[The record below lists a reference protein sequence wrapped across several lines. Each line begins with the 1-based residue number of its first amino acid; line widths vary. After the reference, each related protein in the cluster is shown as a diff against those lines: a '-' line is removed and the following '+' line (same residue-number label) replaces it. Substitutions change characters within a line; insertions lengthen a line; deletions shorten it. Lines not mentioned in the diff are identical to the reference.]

1 MAHRGMIGDDLTGPV
16 AESVDARAMH
26 RSLSWF
32 KSRPGLQPS
41 LLRSFGWASQPRTR
55 LSAGQ
60 PKAGLPRHSPQG
72 DGGKMPVDWAFKTL
86 SRLRNLV

>member
-1 MAHRGMIGDDLTGPV
+1 MARAGIFGDHRSGPV

-41 LLRSFGWASQPRTR
+41 LCELRLGKPADHHQKLT
-55 LSAGQ
+55 
-60 PKAGLPRHSPQG
+60 
-72 DGGKMPVDWAFKTL
+72 KMPVDGAHKAL